1 MTTPPKPD
9 HEKRPFR
16 FKLEGPFLRVSTM
29 LLITPI
35 LPAFKGLKCSV
46 FGCFRA
52 LQSRNIYGIM
62 INNRRSPR
70 NHHLPCFH
78 NDVRIRRRQRMNR
91 EIVIDKEASRSRS
104 TRWPRPATRAR
115 ANSVVCLRRPCTRRR
130 LTSSCITAS
139 RRVSRSFAAPI
150 SPSRRSRA
158 ASGSAARAIIPR
170 CSGSLCSAPPPN
182 TTEITPRSRR
192 LDAAKPERQ
201 PSWLPFGFYIP
212 AAAGGCVQRLAKTG
226 SIVSRS

>member
-1 MTTPPKPD
+1 MSFRPVKTMCALV
-9 HEKRPFR
+9 KRR
-16 FKLEGPFLRVSTM
+16 
-29 LLITPI
+29 
-35 LPAFKGLKCSV
+35 
-46 FGCFRA
+46 
-52 LQSRNIYGIM
+52 YGIM
-62 INNRRSPR
+62 ISNTR

-78 NDVRIRRRQRMNR
+78 NDVRIRRRQRMDR
-91 EIVIDKEASRSRS
+91 EIVIDKKASRSRS
-104 TRWPRPATRAR
+104 TRWSRPATRAR

-158 ASGSAARAIIPR
+158 ASGSAALAIIPR

-182 TTEITPRSRR
+182 TAEITPRSRR
-192 LDAAKPERQ
+192 LAAAKPERQ
-201 PSWLPFGFYIP
+201 PSK
-212 AAAGGCVQRLAKTG
+212 AAAFRVLYSRCGGGCVQRLAKTG

>member
-1 MTTPPKPD
+1 MGGSVLGRCRRNGEEAAAVLETAAVFIGALVERRGAFWPSGVDFGLYYNNFALILQQSCTPGLFP
-9 HEKRPFR
+9 RPGR
-16 FKLEGPFLRVSTM
+16 AAGGRVHW
-29 LLITPI
+29 
-35 LPAFKGLKCSV
+35 
-46 FGCFRA
+46 
-52 LQSRNIYGIM
+52 YGIM

-78 NDVRIRRRQRMNR
+78 NDVRIRRRSCMNR
-91 EIVIDKEASRSRS
+91 EIVIDKKASRSRS

-170 CSGSLCSAPPPN
+170 CSGSLCSAPP
-182 TTEITPRSRR
+182 TEYRR
-192 LDAAKPERQ
+192 NNAAQ
-201 PSWLPFGFYIP
+201 PQ
-212 AAAGGCVQRLAKTG
+212 A
-226 SIVSRS
+226 

>member
-1 MTTPPKPD
+1 M
-9 HEKRPFR
+9 
-16 FKLEGPFLRVSTM
+16 
-29 LLITPI
+29 
-35 LPAFKGLKCSV
+35 
-46 FGCFRA
+46 
-52 LQSRNIYGIM
+52 YGIM

-78 NDVRIRRRQRMNR
+78 NDVRIRRRSCMNR
-91 EIVIDKEASRSRS
+91 EIVIDKKASRSRS
-104 TRWPRPATRAR
+104 TRCPRPATRAR

-139 RRVSRSFAAPI
+139 RRVPRSFAAPI

-182 TTEITPRSRR
+182 TAEITPRSRR

-201 PSWLPFGFYIP
+201 PSWLSFWFYIP
-212 AAAGGCVQRLAKTG
+212 AAAWVAFKVWRRPARLYRGRRVSPDRRNNSASSDRADWRGCAR
-226 SIVSRS
+226 